1 MLRIHLTAHR
11 IPSSSG
17 KKPPDLIYVVI
28 EIPKNSNIKYEV
40 DVRNE
45 ILYVDRILPT
55 PIVYPCN
62 YGFIPNTIE
71 SGSNDPMDVSIMENE
86 SLLPFSVVSVRPVG
100 VLLTED
106 QDGNDNKIIA
116 VPDNSVDPEFSD
128 IGTISEIPQQF
139 QRKLEYFV
147 KHHKDLEEGK
157 YVRLI
162 GWEGKDVA
170 TRMILESITR
180 YQNKL
185 NK

>member
-1 MLRIHLTAHR
+1 
-11 IPSSSG
+11 
-17 KKPPDLIYVVI
+17 
-28 EIPKNSNIKYEV
+28 
-40 DVRNE
+40 
-45 ILYVDRILPT
+45 
-55 PIVYPCN
+55 
-62 YGFIPNTIE
+62 
-71 SGSNDPMDVSIMENE
+71 
-86 SLLPFSVVSVRPVG
+86 

-157 YVRLI
+157 YVRLS